1 MLQYIPLSNLP
12 YSHTL
17 LHGPCLTIST
27 KCTHIIMH
35 GTCLSGLYPVPFTY
49 NTQYYPRF
57 NIYNGSQYP
66 NYHVNTLNS
75 MRNGPFIQISTT
87 HFMYTS
93 VVTTK

>member
-1 MLQYIPLSNLP
+1 
-12 YSHTL
+12 
-17 LHGPCLTIST
+17 
-27 KCTHIIMH
+27 MH